1 MFKKHKIYELNADSQ
16 LEKYRKLLLQ
26 TPIAIIDD
34 EGLPEAKTDGL
45 KRHGYK
51 IEEISD
57 VDQIRQLEAYPIV
70 ISDVDGVATK
80 LDPENHGLGLI
91 RLLAKNYPFK
101 GLGVYSG
108 KTHSLPILPED
119 TLIIQKDDELEKWTE
134 KIDTLIFSVSDPIMV
149 WRRFAKKLIDAGIS
163 AYDLEKLEDVYV
175 KSILKGDSPDSIKDL
190 NVLPSTSHLKGVVD
204 SLIANGIFLGI
215 SKILSV

>member
-34 EGLPEAKTDGL
+34 EGLPETKTDGL
-45 KRHGYK
+45 RRHGYK

-57 VDQIRQLEAYPIV
+57 IEQIRQLEAYPIV

-134 KIDTLIFSVSDPIMV
+134 KIDTLISSVADPIMV
-149 WRRFAKKLIDAGIS
+149 WRRFAKKLIDEGIS
-163 AYDLEKLEDVYV
+163 AYDLEKLEDAYV
-175 KSILKGDSPDSIKDL
+175 KSILKGESPDSIKDL
-190 NVLPSTSHLKGVVD
+190 NVLPSTSSLKGIVD